1 MAEIATFTTAELAE
15 CAEREVRMRES
26 AYERFIAAG
35 KMTRTK
41 ADKEVRMMRAIASRL
56 RTEANGERL
65 L

>member
-1 MAEIATFTTAELAE
+1 
-15 CAEREVRMRES
+15 MRES